1 MKSLH
6 IIGSKQMGGAE
17 RWFLRFLHALQVRR
31 HEVMAV
37 VRRGSELDGDSLAG
51 LRHAALPLRT
61 VWDPLSRWEV
71 SRLVRRERPAIVQT
85 YMGRATRLT
94 HVPPHSDIVH
104 VSRLGGYYKL
114 DGYRHAH
121 AWIANTR
128 GLCDYLVKN
137 GFPHDRVFHIY
148 NFAEP
153 VGIVETGVL
162 DELRARLALQPD
174 DLLLLTP
181 GRFVPVKG
189 QRTLLEA
196 LARLPAQLGGRRLR
210 LAMLG
215 DGPLLAELRQQA
227 RAAAIEDRIIW
238 AGWQTD
244 TAPWYALADLVVF
257 PSREQETLGN
267 VVLEAW
273 AHGRPLVT
281 TLFRGAREIATHG
294 EDAWCVPCDDPTA
307 LAEGLRT
314 LIADEGLQR
323 RLVTGGHATLQRNF
337 SEPEVMSQYEQL
349 YRQLTAAG
357 PL

>member
-17 RWFLRFLHALQVRR
+17 RWFLRFLHALQARR

-37 VRRGSELDGDSLAG
+37 VRRGSELDTDILAG
-51 LRHAALPLRT
+51 LRAAALPLRT

-71 SRLVRRERPAIVQT
+71 SRLIRAEQPAIVQT

-94 HVPPHSDIVH
+94 HIRPGSGIVH
-104 VSRLGGYYKL
+104 LSRLGGYYKL

-128 GLCDYLVKN
+128 GLCDYLVRA
-137 GFPHDRVFHIY
+137 GFPHQRVFQIY

-153 VGIVETGVL
+153 VRAVDPQAL
-162 DELRARLALQPD
+162 DALRSQLAIAPD

-196 LARLPAQLGGRRLR
+196 LARLPAQLAGRRLR

-238 AGWQTD
+238 AGWRTD

-314 LIADEGLQR
+314 VIADEGLQR
-323 RLVTGGHATLQRNF
+323 QLVTGGRATLQRNF
-337 SEPEVMSQYEQL
+337 SEPAVMSQYEQL
-349 YRQLTAAG
+349 YRQLTTAR
-357 PL
+357 PV

>member
-17 RWFLRFLHALQVRR
+17 RWFLRFLHALKAREHDVL
-31 HEVMAV
+31 AV
-37 VRRGSELDGDSLAG
+37 VRRGSELDSDLLAG
-51 LRHAALPLRT
+51 LRAAALPLRT

-71 SRLVRRERPAIVQT
+71 SRLIRRERPAIVQT

-94 HVPPHSDIVH
+94 HIDPRSGIVH

-128 GLCDYLVKN
+128 GLCDYLVRA

-153 VGIVETGVL
+153 VRPVDPQVVAT
-162 DELRARLALQPD
+162 LRARLALQPD
-174 DLLLLTP
+174 ELLLLTP

-189 QRTLLEA
+189 QRTLLDA
-196 LARLPAQLGGRRLR
+196 LARLPAQLDGRRLR

-215 DGPLLAELRQQA
+215 DGPLLRELRGQA
-227 RAAAIEDRIIW
+227 RAAGIEDRIVW
-238 AGWQTD
+238 AGWQAD

-257 PSREQETLGN
+257 PSREPETLGN

-281 TLFRGAREIATHG
+281 TLFRGAREITTHG
-294 EDAWCVPCDDPTA
+294 EDAWCVPCEDPAA
-307 LAEGLRT
+307 LAEGLRRV
-314 LIADEGLQR
+314 IADPALQR
-323 RLVTGGHATLQRNF
+323 QLVAGGRATLERNF
-337 SEPEVMSQYEQL
+337 SEPAVMSQYEQL
-349 YRQLTAAG
+349 YRQLTAAR
-357 PL
+357 PV